1 MFCANCGTKQNEG
14 EKFCPNCGTK
24 FEEPLKAEVTKVE
37 EVSKSEASKPENI
50 VLEKIDDTV
59 LIENQT
65 TKEEKSVSVQNEG
78 SESIIETHSTKDK
91 GAKVEIIEQPKNR
104 SIEKTNKEDD
114 KQEFECSDNE
124 IKNTY
129 NDECNNIVLPQIED
143 NKELSELIR
152 EAEKNNVEAQMR
164 LAVKYEFG
172 LGVAVDVDKAQ
183 LLYSKIK
190 ENIAFKSLVSLDIN
204 TRTGV
209 VSDVYKIE
217 YELLYDSEQEEKMRY
232 EERKQQEEIRKQ
244 KEKKRIQQKEKLK
257 DIKNKFS
264 NDEYKVVSFSVMIDA
279 TSNQTKELIEKIN
292 EYNNIIKDYNYDN
305 IIFDKLKSLVTGR
318 FEKKYMWSKRGLFSF
333 WGIDE
338 NQRESGFGYKFVHIY
353 EFCLKLE
360 KEQ

>member
-104 SIEKTNKEDD
+104 SIEEKNIDD
-114 KQEFECSDNE
+114 AK
-124 IKNTY
+124 
-129 NDECNNIVLPQIED
+129 
-143 NKELSELIR
+143 KELSELIR

-338 NQRESGFGYKFVHIY
+338 KQRESGFGYKFVHIY